1 VATAARSAKVN
12 RKDALRKVRALR
24 NVTLASG
31 ALPAEVDNAGRLSK
45 RIAERFAIE
54 CEERQE
60 QPRPTQSSAT
70 WDYWRWLLSEFRI
83 EARRFCNRASGAMGT
98 DRLIVIRLDT
108 SEWQIQRQTLA
119 GYQTVVKQR
128 GLESL
133 RHYLQENAPRGYSF
147 AQV

>member
-1 VATAARSAKVN
+1 MN
-12 RKDALRKVRALR
+12 REDALRKVRALR

-31 ALPAEVDNAGRLSK
+31 ALPAEVDNAARLSK

-60 QPRPTQSSAT
+60 QPRPTQSSAA
-70 WDYWRWLLSEFRI
+70 WDYWRWLLSEFHI

-108 SEWQIQRQTLA
+108 SEWQLQRQTLA
-119 GYQTVVKQR
+119 GYQTIFKQR

-133 RHYLQENAPRGYSF
+133 RLYLQENTPRGYSF
-147 AQV
+147 AQA